1 MIFVLLLSLYDV
13 IFVLK
18 YRFSTEK
25 DQSEY
30 YSSILKYWLSTSYLY
45 QNELC
50 LCLLLVS
57 NFKLVFLVF
66 TYDFLKRP
74 FLLKAFLQYD
84 HTLFSDGSSI
94 STESKS
100 PDPPA
105 TTNMVLPFSVILAL
119 P

>member
-57 NFKLVFLVF
+57 NFKLVFLLMI
-66 TYDFLKRP
+66 FLKGP
-74 FLLKAFLQYD
+74 FYLGPFYSIIQNFIPKKINYLYLMFFGLSQQY
-84 HTLFSDGSSI
+84 SAS
-94 STESKS
+94 
-100 PDPPA
+100 
-105 TTNMVLPFSVILAL
+105 
-119 P
+119 